1 MSRPTP
7 KASTRILVV
16 ADNVASQALS
26 RQQVFQELD
35 ILKPSLI
42 IHSSKWRTADY
53 LKQYIRER
61 KITGMEFDTLQQS
74 TLTTSMP
81 SLMVIFPGNPKNT
94 GDAVAAARR
103 HKCHVLLIA
112 PRNPNVV
119 GRPPSGTASAP
130 STRPIAHAGR

>member
-1 MSRPTP
+1 MSKPTQ

-16 ADNVASQALS
+16 ADNAVSQALS

-35 ILKPSLI
+35 ILKPTLI

-81 SLMVIFPGNPKNT
+81 SLMVIFTGNPKNT
-94 GDAVAAARR
+94 DNAVAAARR
-103 HKCHVLLIA
+103 HNCPVLLIA
-112 PRNPNVV
+112 PRKPNV
-119 GRPPSGTASAP
+119 A
-130 STRPIAHAGR
+130 AGNPVCAGVYRRY